1 MNYISQHHHTLR
13 EMPFSELQGL
23 TVLLVEP
30 EAEARSFYSQQLTN
44 IEMNVV
50 PIDSIAF
57 MPNEAAS
64 ISPDVVIVNPS
75 SLDLNSSVRSLRAFK
90 QQFPTLPVITM
101 AMTIPDEV
109 LDAIMESGVSIHINR
124 GLTRPRDLL
133 LALEQV
139 LAYK

>member
-1 MNYISQHHHTLR
+1 
-13 EMPFSELQGL
+13 MPFSELQGL

-44 IEMNVV
+44 IDMRVV
-50 PIDSIAF
+50 PIDSITI
-57 MPNEAAS
+57 MHTEAAN
-64 ISPDVVIVNPS
+64 IGPDVVIVNPS
-75 SLDLNSSVRSLRAFK
+75 TDLSASVRLLKAFK

-109 LDAIMESGVSIHINR
+109 LDAIMESGVSLHINR

-139 LAYK
+139 IAYK